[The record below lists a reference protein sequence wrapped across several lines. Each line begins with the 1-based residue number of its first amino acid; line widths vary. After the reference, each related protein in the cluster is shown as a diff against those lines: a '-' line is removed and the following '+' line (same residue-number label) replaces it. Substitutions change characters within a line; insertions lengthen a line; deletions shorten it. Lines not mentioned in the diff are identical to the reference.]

1 MCLMISEN
9 HLLWC
14 IKLAN
19 FKSDWPT
26 EKNYIAN
33 KIDNKFGRNGAP
45 ILEKLFMCNIHKKD
59 LL

>member
-19 FKSDWPT
+19 LKSDWPK
-26 EKNYIAN
+26 ERNCIAN
-33 KIDNKFGRNGAP
+33 KIDNKFGIKWAP
-45 ILEKLFMCNIHKKD
+45 ILEKLFVCNTRQK
-59 LL
+59 